1 MRFNSAL
8 MSERKLAT
16 GSQAEFDRLQK
27 KLVPLWNSIERFNQ
41 DPQTI
46 VVVPSMS
53 VDLAGAGADV
63 VLDSLAG
70 FPAWYR
76 SA

>member
-8 MSERKLAT
+8 MSEPEVSKAF
-16 GSQAEFDRLQK
+16 SAEFDRLQK
-27 KLVPLWNSIERFNQ
+27 KLVPLWKSIERFNQ

-53 VDLAGAGADV
+53 IDA
-63 VLDSLAG
+63 LD
-70 FPAWYR
+70 
-76 SA
+76 